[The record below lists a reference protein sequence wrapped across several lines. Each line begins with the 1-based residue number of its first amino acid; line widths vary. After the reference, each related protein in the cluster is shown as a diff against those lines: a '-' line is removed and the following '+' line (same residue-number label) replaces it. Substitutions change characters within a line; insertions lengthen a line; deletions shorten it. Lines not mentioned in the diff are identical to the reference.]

1 MKKIK
6 AILSIIIGLISIF
19 VIGYFV
25 YVGVN
30 L

>member
-6 AILSIIIGLISIF
+6 AILNIVIGLISVF

-25 YVGVN
+25 YVGVRI
-30 L
+30 